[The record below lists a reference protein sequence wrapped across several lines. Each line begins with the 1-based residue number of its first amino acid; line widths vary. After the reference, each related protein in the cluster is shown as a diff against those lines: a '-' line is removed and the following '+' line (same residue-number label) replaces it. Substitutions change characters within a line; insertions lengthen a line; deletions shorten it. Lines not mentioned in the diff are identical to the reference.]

1 MFINI
6 KFPITDDVKKN
17 FLMQRNETT
26 MDGIKSNLMLL
37 LITEKGT
44 RYFQRDYGTDLR
56 RFLFEQS
63 DEITQSDIIDDI
75 KLVVKKYM
83 PKINIDSIVF
93 ESIKENQ
100 VLLTITFTYTDDF
113 YTESNKI
120 EIVF

>member
-63 DEITQSDIIDDI
+63 DEITQSDIVDDI

-83 PKINIDSIVF
+83 PKITIDNIVFDSIN
-93 ESIKENQ
+93 ENQ

-120 EIVF
+120 EILF

>member
-17 FLMQRNETT
+17 FLMKRNETT

-56 RFLFEQS
+56 KFLFEQS
-63 DEITQSDIIDDI
+63 DEITQNEIIDDI

-83 PKINIDSIVF
+83 PKITINSVVFDSIN
-93 ESIKENQ
+93 ENQ

-113 YTESNKI
+113 YSESNKI
-120 EIVF
+120 EILF

>member
-93 ESIKENQ
+93 DSINENQ

>member
-83 PKINIDSIVF
+83 PKINIDSIIF
-93 ESIKENQ
+93 DSINENQ

>member
-93 ESIKENQ
+93 ESIKENR